1 MMHFGWEHSIFYV
14 VITVLFRYAR
24 WAMSFTAYIGLA
36 TVFTVLILANVLG
49 NTLVIIVVFTRRSMR
64 TPMNFLLVNLA
75 VADML
80 AGIFIGVLV
89 VTNPTYQHP
98 TGTTGQYLC
107 KFITGGTVAYT
118 AAVASVYNLVAVSVE
133 RYFAVLYP
141 LREARLTPRNLRLII
156 VGIWCLSLLWVMP
169 LFYMWPIESTF
180 RPAANSGPILCYQ
193 RYTALV
199 GISRQH
205 LCRCLSWPSCILR
218 FVIIPLLQLTC
229 SVPL

>member
-1 MMHFGWEHSIFYV
+1 MMKFGWEHSIFYV

-24 WAMSFTAYIGLA
+24 WTMSFTTYIGLA
-36 TVFTVLILANVLG
+36 TVFTFLILTNVLG
-49 NTLVIIVVFTRRSMR
+49 NTLVIIVVSTRRSMR

-89 VTNPTYQHP
+89 VINPTYQHP

-156 VGIWCLSLLWVMP
+156 LGIWCLSLLWVMP
-169 LFYMWPIESTF
+169 LFVHVTYRVDIQTCGEQWSNPLLPKIYSF
-180 RPAANSGPILCYQ
+180 GWNIVA
-193 RYTALV
+193 ALV
-199 GISRQH
+199 PMSIMAFLYSKV
-205 LCRCLSWPSCILR
+205 CNNT
-218 FVIIPLLQLTC
+218 FVTVNL
-229 SVPL
+229 